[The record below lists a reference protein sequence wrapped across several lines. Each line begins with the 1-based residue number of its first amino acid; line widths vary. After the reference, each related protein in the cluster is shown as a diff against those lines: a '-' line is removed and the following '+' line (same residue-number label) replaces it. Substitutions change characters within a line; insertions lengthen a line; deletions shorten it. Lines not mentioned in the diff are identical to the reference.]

1 MKKKKNKQTLNCIL
15 LLLFT
20 PPCFINPVHQFR
32 WANLEK
38 LRLTLPGWLRD
49 AKPIEGISLRMF
61 YLLIDLF
68 LFTDAKHNVPNCYI
82 ICSRGFSPDRTRYDT
97 HVGLGLF
104 NKYLLTLKNCRN

>member
-49 AKPIEGISLRMF
+49 AKLIEGISLRMF

-68 LFTDAKHNVPNCYI
+68 LFTDAKHNVPNRYI

-97 HVGLGLF
+97 YMGLGLF
-104 NKYLLTLKNCRN
+104 NNYLLALENCRN